1 MTRIVQPTLSLL
13 IGLAMAVYGLIHA
26 ATHLPAGEHIRTL
39 WASMPAAGAVGLFLL
54 GLVAVITGVAMI
66 VTSEQALRRRVRQVD
81 RALGAGHVADHERD
95 PDSAADFDPDT
106 VNHPAYYG
114 HRAYR

>member
-13 IGLAMAVYGLIHA
+13 IGLAMAVYGLIHPPN
-26 ATHLPAGEHIRTL
+26 HLPAGEHIRTL

-54 GLVAVITGVAMI
+54 GLAAVITGVALI
-66 VTSEQALRRRVRQVD
+66 VTSGQALRRRVRQVD
-81 RALGAGHVADHERD
+81 RALGTGHLSDHERD
-95 PDSAADFDPDT
+95 LDSAPDFDPDT
-106 VNHPAYYG
+106 MNHPAYSG

>member
-54 GLVAVITGVAMI
+54 GLVAVITGVALI
-66 VTSEQALRRRVRQVD
+66 VTSGQALRRRVRQVD
-81 RALGAGHVADHERD
+81 RALGAGPIADVRD
-95 PDSAADFDPDT
+95 PDFAPDFDPDT
-106 VNHPAYYG
+106 VNHPAFYN